1 VRGLGGLL
9 WRVLRPR
16 RTIRPTRDGWWCL
29 FAAFGLGFAA
39 LNTGN
44 NLLYVLVCML
54 LGLILVSGILSEQSM
69 RGLRLTP
76 VLPEDIHAGRPA
88 LFGATI
94 ENRKRWLA
102 SHSLTIEVLGA
113 GNGRSAPERY
123 LYLPRL
129 EARGDRL
136 LGWEQT
142 LAARGRQRLPGI
154 RVTTR
159 FPFGLFVKS
168 SRVLLDS
175 EVIVYPAVQAVS
187 RDLLRPVGGAGAAPL
202 RRRGRGDDLYNLRDY
217 QSGDD
222 PRLIHWRSSAKRQ
235 SLTVR
240 ELEAET
246 TPDARLV
253 LEGTG
258 RTDPQRLEVRLSQ
271 AASLAVHLL
280 GAGAAVGLAGPG
292 IRVPLG
298 RGRGQERRILT
309 ALALYDP
316 ASPGPADPGAAA
328 ADRSVPV
335 REIRIGLD

>member
-1 VRGLGGLL
+1 L

-142 LAARGRQRLPGI
+142 LTARGRQRSPGI

-168 SRVLLDS
+168 SRVLLGS

-235 SLTVR
+235 SLT
-240 ELEAET
+240 
-246 TPDARLV
+246 RLV

>member
-1 VRGLGGLL
+1 L
-9 WRVLRPR
+9 LRPR

-102 SHSLTIEVLGA
+102 SHSLTIEVLGR
-113 GNGRSAPERY
+113 NGRSAPERY

-187 RDLLRPVGGAGAAPL
+187 RDLLCPVGGAGAAPL